1 MKNNDKK
8 SLLTFNPIFFHKFQF
23 ALSQK
28 KSQKH
33 LNKKQNKLA
42 KTFT

>member
-8 SLLTFNPIFFHKFQF
+8 SLLTFDPIFFHKFQF
-23 ALSQK
+23 ALDK
-28 KSQKH
+28 NKVQKH

-42 KTFT
+42 KTFI